1 MRACVLVVAVAM
13 SVLGA
18 EVRPPPDNAIVAIVD
33 NVAVTKLE
41 VDSLLREFY
50 RDLGKIPP
58 AEYRALWEKGREA
71 LIDHKLLI
79 EEARRRKIAISPEE
93 VNAEVERLKRAGV
106 NVEHQRDV
114 VRERLMVSRL
124 LAVLQSARAIS
135 PRDVTDY
142 YQKHRDDFVLPERRH
157 VFLLAVYA
165 RAHGGEKAAAK
176 KQAGEILQALRKGED
191 FATLA
196 KRHSNGPFADKG
208 GDQGWL
214 QGGTLVPKLDAVVA
228 RLKPGEC
235 SDLVETDEGYI
246 ILKVAGVQP
255 ASHQSLAEARPLIE
269 RRLREEA
276 RKKERERLLAR
287 LRKGASVLRFDLL
300 PATRPQK

>member
-1 MRACVLVVAVAM
+1 MRHVVAMMVLVGVVA
-13 SVLGA
+13 GA
-18 EVRPPPDNAIVAIVD
+18 EVAPPPDNAIVAIVD
-33 NVAVTKLE
+33 NEPVTKHD

-58 AEYRALWEKGREA
+58 AEYRALWEKAREA

-79 EEARRRKIAISPEE
+79 EEARRRKIAVSPEE
-93 VNAEVERLKRAGV
+93 VNAEIERLKQAGV
-106 NVEHQRDV
+106 NVERQRDV
-114 VRERLMVSRL
+114 IRQRLMVSRL
-124 LAVLQSARAIS
+124 LMMLQTARAIS
-135 PRDVTDY
+135 PRELTDY
-142 YQKHRDDFVLPERRH
+142 YNKHRDDFVLPERRH

-165 RAHGGEKAAAK
+165 RAFGGEKAAARK
-176 KQAGEILQALRKGED
+176 KAMEILEALRKGED

-196 KRHSNGPFADKG
+196 KRHSNGPFAEKG

-214 QGGTLVPKLDAVVA
+214 ERGTLLPKLDAVVF

-235 SDLVETDEGYI
+235 SDLVETDDGYI

-276 RKKERERLLAR
+276 RKKARKRLLAR
-287 LRKGASVLRFDLL
+287 LRKAASILRFDVV
-300 PATRPQK
+300 PTAQR

>member
-1 MRACVLVVAVAM
+1 MRHVVAMMVLVGVVA
-13 SVLGA
+13 GA
-18 EVRPPPDNAIVAIVD
+18 EVAPPPDNAIVAIVD
-33 NVAVTKLE
+33 NEPVTKHD

-58 AEYRALWEKGREA
+58 AEYRALWEKAREA

-79 EEARRRKIAISPEE
+79 EEARRRKIAVSPEE
-93 VNAEVERLKRAGV
+93 VNAEIERLKQAGV
-106 NVEHQRDV
+106 NVERQRDV
-114 VRERLMVSRL
+114 IRQRLMVSRL
-124 LAVLQSARAIS
+124 LMMLQTARAIS
-135 PRDVTDY
+135 PRELTDY
-142 YQKHRDDFVLPERRH
+142 YNKHRDDFVLPERRH

-165 RAHGGEKAAAK
+165 RAFGGEKAAARK
-176 KQAGEILQALRKGED
+176 KATEILEALRKGED

-196 KRHSNGPFADKG
+196 KRHSNGPFAEKG

-214 QGGTLVPKLDAVVA
+214 ERGTLLPKLDAVVF

-235 SDLVETDEGYI
+235 SDLVETDDGYI

-276 RKKERERLLAR
+276 RKKARERLLAR
-287 LRKGASVLRFDLL
+287 LRKAASILRFDIV
-300 PATRPQK
+300 PTAQK